1 MSIIEHILQI
11 MDSKHLNQTELCK
24 ILGIKD
30 STFSSWKTRGTDPP
44 AKYLVLICEFLG
56 VSVDYLLGRTTEL
69 FEYHNGNN
77 STQTIGDGNSITTN
91 ISGNVQNNMYN
102 EIIEHLEGLSISE
115 KRHAVADLMDILEE
129 KYPVKKK

>member
-1 MSIIEHILQI
+1 MSIIERILQI

-56 VSVDYLLGRTTEL
+56 VSVDYLLGRTE
-69 FEYHNGNN
+69 EPQRIQINSSNVVNGDNGNN
-77 STQTIGDGNSITTN
+77 SPLTVKNNQDEMSIELLKKF
-91 ISGNVQNNMYN
+91 N
-102 EIIEHLEGLSISE
+102 ELSFDEKIEVFNYIKSR
-115 KRHAVADLMDILEE
+115 KA
-129 KYPVKKK
+129 